1 MKEIMIPVLLLDDD
15 CKLCDELDVISECKC
30 RIYADDDCIEQEIT
44 VRCNNI
50 YKCQRMLKRLEKKN
64 G

>member
-15 CKLCDELDVISECKC
+15 CKLCDELDVISECKG
-30 RIYADDDCIEQEIT
+30 RIYAGDECIEQEIT
-44 VRCNNI
+44 IRCNNI
-50 YKCQRMLKRLEKKN
+50 YKCQSLLKRLEKKN